1 MKRERTFWINK
12 LLIFCIALSYIFLS
26 LLVDIAYSQK
36 THPQQPE
43 TILVLHSYS
52 NDFQWTNGLNQG
64 IIDGFKELNRP
75 TLFRVE
81 FMDTKNIYNKT
92 YINSL
97 FTIYKQKYAKAQ
109 PDGIIVSDNNALSF
123 IEEHGEELF
132 PGVPVVACG
141 INKAVPPA
149 TNSQIK
155 SIIVEQADHGETI
168 RQAHLIRPDAQRVF
182 VIYDSTPTGISIAE
196 EIRTI
201 NETNE
206 TAIPVEYITEMSFDE
221 LKHFASTRRKND
233 FLYLLPFFRSADG
246 RILPQGDAEK
256 ELSGISSVPILVS
269 WAYQL
274 NTGTLGG
281 NTLQPNEFGK
291 QAALTLAQILQ
302 GNMVPPFQKIAT
314 TQQNIYDH
322 KTLQRFNI
330 PESNLPENA
339 IIINKPVN
347 FLEKHSSVLIPA
359 SGAFTVLLCIVAL
372 LAMNL
377 KKQKLLNQNNL
388 KMMELDNEII
398 ETQRELVTTLGE
410 VIEVRS
416 KETGNHV
423 KRVASISRLLGE
435 KLGLETAE
443 LKLLEAASPMHDVGK
458 IGIPETILHKKGR
471 LTDKEYEIIKQHTN
485 IGNDILNK
493 SKREL
498 LNTARIIASQH
509 HERWDG
515 TGYPY
520 GLRGKNIHIYARIT
534 TLADIYDAISSDRC
548 YKTAW
553 PEEKVFKYIKAE
565 KGKIFDPSLVDLFF
579 EYIDEIRIIRSKYP
593 SQ

>member
-1 MKRERTFWINK
+1 MRIDQ
-12 LLIFCIALSYIFLS
+12 SYWFNRLAILYIILCYVFLS
-26 LLVDIAYSQK
+26 
-36 THPQQPE
+36 PQTACADSKKSSPHQPE

-52 NDFQWTNGLNQG
+52 NDYQWTAGINQG
-64 IIDGFKELNRP
+64 IIDGFKEIGVSA
-75 TLFRVE
+75 LFRVE
-81 FMDTKNIYNKT
+81 FMDTKNIYNDV
-92 YINSL
+92 YLDSL
-97 FTIYKQKYAKAQ
+97 FDIYKQKYAKSQ
-109 PDGIIVSDNNALSF
+109 PNGIIVSDNNALSF
-123 IEEHGEELF
+123 IEKHGEELY

-141 INKAVPPA
+141 INKAVPPDP
-149 TNSQIK
+149 NSQIK
-155 SIIVEQADHGETI
+155 SIIVEQADHAETI
-168 RQAHLIRPDAQRVF
+168 RQAHLIRPEAQKVF
-182 VIYDSTPTGISIAE
+182 VVYDSTPTGISIAE

-201 NETNE
+201 AATNK
-206 TAIPVEYITEMSFDE
+206 TAIPIEYITGMSFEE

-233 FLYLLPFFRSADG
+233 LLYLLPFFRSADG
-246 RILPQGDAEK
+246 RILPQGEAEK

-269 WAYQL
+269 WAYQV

-281 NTLQPNEFGK
+281 NTLQPHEFGK
-291 QAALTLAQILQ
+291 QAALTLVQVLQ
-302 GNMVPPFQKIAT
+302 GENVPPFQNIGT
-314 TQQNIYDH
+314 TQQNIYDYN
-322 KTLQRFNI
+322 TMQRFNI
-330 PESNLPENA
+330 PEGNLPKDA
-339 IIINKPVN
+339 FIINKPET
-347 FLEKHSSVLIPA
+347 FLKKHSSVLIPA
-359 SGAFTVLLCIVAL
+359 SGAFTILLCIMAL

-377 KKQKLLNQNNL
+377 KKQRQLNQNNL

-435 KLGLETAE
+435 KLEMDTME

-458 IGIPETILHKKGR
+458 IGIPEKILHKRGP
-471 LTDKEYEIIKQHTN
+471 LTDTEYEVIKQHTS
-485 IGNDILNK
+485 IGNEILNK

-534 TLADIYDAISSDRC
+534 TLADIYDAVSSDRC
-548 YKTAW
+548 YKKAW
-553 PEEKVFKYIKAE
+553 PEEKVFNYIKSE
-565 KGKIFDPSLVDLFF
+565 KGKIFDPRLVDLFF
-579 EYIDEIRIIRSKYP
+579 ENIDEIRMIRRKYP
-593 SQ
+593 SI